1 MSETITA
8 IYEGG
13 VLRLLEPLSVPERA
27 RVQLRIIAQIS
38 EEEEREKVRR
48 ILLEAGVIEPH
59 PADGSVQPVTEA
71 ELEKAARALAAAGPL
86 SEQILAERDGR

>member
-1 MSETITA
+1 VSETVTA

-48 ILLEAGVIEPH
+48 ILLEAGVIQPH
-59 PADGSVQPVTEA
+59 PAAGSVQPVTEA
-71 ELEKAARALAAAGPL
+71 ELEKAARDLAAAGPL
-86 SEQILAERDGR
+86 SEQILAEREGR